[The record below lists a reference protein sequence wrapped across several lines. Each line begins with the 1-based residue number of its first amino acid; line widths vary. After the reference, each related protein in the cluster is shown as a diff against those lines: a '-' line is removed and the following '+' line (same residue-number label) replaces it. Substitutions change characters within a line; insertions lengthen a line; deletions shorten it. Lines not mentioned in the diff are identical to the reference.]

1 MTLSKTFS
9 YKVHFFHSF
18 AFMQIRRLR
27 ECFPLNVPILF
38 KCNKYMFKMK
48 DFLLYHSLIFR
59 SLLLTREEMMIGS
72 ESIFLHQN
80 KLAKPYL
87 KRQLARFND
96 HNEIRRTHARGNR
109 EIEVDR

>member
-1 MTLSKTFS
+1 
-9 YKVHFFHSF
+9 
-18 AFMQIRRLR
+18 
-27 ECFPLNVPILF
+27 
-38 KCNKYMFKMK
+38 
-48 DFLLYHSLIFR
+48 
-59 SLLLTREEMMIGS
+59 MMIGS

-109 EIEVDR
+109 EIEVGKQKNLKVDCNSFIYHRKAPHARKKCSEVGMVEKDGCFS

>member
-1 MTLSKTFS
+1 MFSSKCS
-9 YKVHFFHSF
+9 DPFHLQ
-18 AFMQIRRLR
+18 QIQVQN
-27 ECFPLNVPILF
+27 EG
-38 KCNKYMFKMK
+38 
-48 DFLLYHSLIFR
+48 FLLYHSLIFR